1 MTIKQALKEKN
12 RLIKAIDD
20 EFKKVYTY
28 NSIDEGNVRPYSTND
43 SLSNIMVL
51 EDGLI
56 DIKTR
61 IHRANVGVYDK
72 IFRLSELKS
81 LAKKL
86 HQIDCGEG
94 KVSDR
99 YSRVEPS
106 IKTAEISVVERDVR
120 IKMIEEEIES
130 LQEELDTHNA
140 TTSII

>member
-12 RLIKAIDD
+12 RLIKALDD
-20 EFKKVYTY
+20 EFKKVYAY
-28 NSIDEGNVRPYSTND
+28 NSIDEGNTRPYSTVTA
-43 SLSNIMVL
+43 LENIVTL

-56 DIKTR
+56 DLKTK
-61 IHRANVGVYDK
+61 IHRANMGVYNK

-86 HQIDCGEG
+86 AQINCDEG

-99 YSRVEPS
+99 YGRQEPS

-120 IKMIEEEIES
+120 VKMIEEEIES

-140 TTSII
+140 TKTI

>member
-20 EFKKVYTY
+20 EFKKIQAY
-28 NSIDEGNVRPYSTND
+28 NSIDESNTRPYSTQT
-43 SLSNIMVL
+43 SLENIIVL
-51 EDGLI
+51 EDALI
-56 DIKTR
+56 DIKTQ

-86 HQIDCGEG
+86 NQIDCSEG
-94 KVSDR
+94 KVVDR
-99 YSRVEPS
+99 YSRSEAV
-106 IKTAEISVVERDVR
+106 IKTAEITVIDRDTRV
-120 IKMIEEEIES
+120 KMIEEEIEL

-140 TTSII
+140 TTSI

>member
-20 EFKKVYTY
+20 EFKKVYSY
-28 NSIDEGNVRPYSTND
+28 NSIDEGNVRPYSTVD
-43 SLSNIMVL
+43 ALSNIMTL
-51 EDGLI
+51 EEGLI
-56 DIKTR
+56 DLKTK
-61 IHRANVGVYDK
+61 IHRANIGVYDK

-86 HQIDCGEG
+86 NHIDCSEG

-99 YSRVEPS
+99 YSRGESS
-106 IKTAEISVVERDVR
+106 IKTAELSIVERDVR
-120 IKMIEEEIES
+120 VKSIEEEIER

-140 TTSII
+140 TTSI